1 MKRKLINYVK
11 TYIVLQVL
19 FVAFGI
25 VSCLLPDKPI
35 QKNIEKSVDI
45 YQKEHL
51 YPQHFIK
58 KPGHQSDNFTDF
70 LIINMI
76 YNMKSG
82 YFVNNLL
89 LPGGQAAYDTNGLAV
104 SDIQY
109 SIQHPD
115 RSVDYTYG
123 RYWHGSMFAYRFL
136 FLVSDLNGVRWLNFM
151 ACSLIIFAFVS
162 RVDKCM
168 KLQEKY
174 ALLLGLIFVNYY
186 MVLTSFQF
194 TPVILIALIGAVLL
208 VGRVNHQKDTGVL
221 FIILGGLTC
230 YFDLLTAPLLTLGIP
245 ILVWIILQPDVKKIL
260 VKLSEIVKLSVLWLI
275 GYIAT
280 WMFKWMLIA
289 LFTDYSIVR
298 DVKSKMGE
306 RAGTWRGSRIHAI
319 QANVDMLELV
329 PLALL
334 TIAGILLTIFY
345 FNRNGIKKSILFLIV
360 ALFPFLWLFITAN
373 HAEMHN
379 WFTYRTLWISISG
392 LLLAFSSLIDWKAI
406 RNTFVK
412 KNT

>member
-1 MKRKLINYVK
+1 
-11 TYIVLQVL
+11 
-19 FVAFGI
+19 
-25 VSCLLPDKPI
+25 
-35 QKNIEKSVDI
+35 
-45 YQKEHL
+45 
-51 YPQHFIK
+51 
-58 KPGHQSDNFTDF
+58 
-70 LIINMI
+70 
-76 YNMKSG
+76 
-82 YFVNNLL
+82 
-89 LPGGQAAYDTNGLAV
+89 
-104 SDIQY
+104 
-109 SIQHPD
+109 
-115 RSVDYTYG
+115 
-123 RYWHGSMFAYRFL
+123 
-136 FLVSDLNGVRWLNFM
+136 
-151 ACSLIIFAFVS
+151 
-162 RVDKCM
+162 M

-194 TPVILIALIGAVLL
+194 TPVTLIALIGAVLL

-230 YFDLLTAPLLTLGIP
+230 YFDLLTTPLLTLGIP

-373 HAEMHN
+373 HSEMHN

-412 KNT
+412 KNTSGI